1 MSDLSLPVTVPV
13 LTREKFAELTGLPL
27 AVLVA
32 QCERGYWPT
41 VRVGKRVLVNVELVR
56 KQALDREFKA

>member
-1 MSDLSLPVTVPV
+1 MTEDHLPVSVPV
-13 LTREKFAELTGLPL
+13 VTRERFAELTGLPL

-41 VRVGKRVLVNVELVR
+41 VKVGKRVLVNVELVR
-56 KQALDREFKA
+56 KRALDQEFAA

>member
-1 MSDLSLPVTVPV
+1 MNEFLIPLTVPF
-13 LTREKFAELTGLPL
+13 LTRERFAEMTGLPL

-41 VRVGKRVLVNVELVR
+41 VKVGKRVLVNVELVR